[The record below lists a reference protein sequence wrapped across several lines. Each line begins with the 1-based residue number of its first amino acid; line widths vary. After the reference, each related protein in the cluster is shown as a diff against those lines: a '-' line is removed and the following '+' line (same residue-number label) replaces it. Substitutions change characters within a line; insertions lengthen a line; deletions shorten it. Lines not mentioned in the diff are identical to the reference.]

1 MKKLRWVGSFM
12 FILAVVLIPVMGIG
26 EEMPKTMLC
35 SVLKTVDCPMGE
47 KCWRGSAKDLNF
59 PQFVTLNFAEKIISG
74 KLHDGQNKTATIDKI
89 IRNDGKIILQGM
101 EKRAWNLT
109 LLEATGEFSASAT
122 DEDKV
127 LGVFGAC
134 IIQE

>member
-1 MKKLRWVGSFM
+1 MQKLRWVGSFM
-12 FILAVVLIPVMGIG
+12 FILAIVFIPAMAMT
-26 EEMPKTMLC
+26 EEIPKTMLC

-89 IRNDGKIILQGM
+89 TRDDGKIILQGM
-101 EKRAWNLT
+101 EKRPWNLT

-122 DEDKV
+122 DENKV
-127 LGVFGAC
+127 LGIFGAC
-134 IIQE
+134 IIKE

>member
-1 MKKLRWVGSFM
+1 MQKLQWVGSFI
-12 FILAVVLIPVMGIG
+12 FILAIVFIPAMAMT
-26 EEMPKTMLC
+26 EEFPKTMLC
-35 SVLKTVDCPMGE
+35 SVLRTVDCPMGE

-122 DEDKV
+122 DEGNV

-134 IIQE
+134 MVMK

>member
-1 MKKLRWVGSFM
+1 MKILQWVGSFL
-12 FILAVVLIPVMGIG
+12 FTLAFVLIPAMAMS
-26 EEMPKTMLC
+26 EDMPKTMLC
-35 SVLKTVDCPMGE
+35 SVLKTIDCPMDE

-74 KLHDGQNKTATIDKI
+74 KLHDGQKKTATIDKI

-101 EKRAWNLT
+101 EMRPWNLT

-122 DEDKV
+122 DENKV
-127 LGVFGAC
+127 LGIFGAC
-134 IIQE
+134 IVK